1 MNINEWWVAYWV
13 GREAVEAEWLFV
25 RELLML
31 EAMSSAILSK
41 VVLAS

>member
-1 MNINEWWVAYWV
+1 MNINEWRVAYWV

-41 VVLAS
+41 VVLVS